1 MMRSKLHMVCSELIY
16 IGIICYGFIDIK
28 LIEIFAGS
36 NIAFV
41 KLIDVLIL
49 LPECVLI
56 WM

>member
-1 MMRSKLHMVCSELIY
+1 MVCSELIY

-49 LPECVLI
+49 LPEWVLI